1 MIFMNPDEP
10 NFIWK
15 DLNAVRDMGC
25 IIENELS
32 EVLPNKRYETYSI
45 IGRSG
50 EFNETF
56 NDYEPFDY
64 EIEDVTI
71 PYENLAAVKR
81 WLTGKSKL
89 ITHNDEDKYLD
100 AICTMSKPT
109 SFKNEWGVFYTFNV
123 EFRCQ
128 PFKRKSKRTTKSD

>member
-45 IGRSG
+45 IG
-50 EFNETF
+50 
-56 NDYEPFDY
+56 
-64 EIEDVTI
+64 
-71 PYENLAAVKR
+71 
-81 WLTGKSKL
+81 
-89 ITHNDEDKYLD
+89 
-100 AICTMSKPT
+100 
-109 SFKNEWGVFYTFNV
+109 
-123 EFRCQ
+123 
-128 PFKRKSKRTTKSD
+128 

>member
-1 MIFMNPDEP
+1 
-10 NFIWK
+10 
-15 DLNAVRDMGC
+15 MGC

-71 PYENLAAVKR
+71 PYENLAVKR

-100 AICTMSKPT
+100 AICTMSKT
-109 SFKNEWGVFYTFNV
+109 NFIQNEWGVFIPLTLNLDV
-123 EFRCQ
+123 NR
-128 PFKRKSKRTTKSD
+128 SKEK

>member
-100 AICTMSKPT
+100 AICTMSKQLH
-109 SFKNEWGVFYTFNV
+109 SKMNGVFFIPLTLNLDV
-123 EFRCQ
+123 NR
-128 PFKRKSKRTTKSD
+128 SKEK

>member
-1 MIFMNPDEP
+1 MIFMNRDEP

-15 DLNAVRDMGC
+15 GLNAVRDMGC
-25 IIENELS
+25 IIENELPDI
-32 EVLPNKRYETYSI
+32 LPNKRYDTYSI
-45 IGRSG
+45 VGRSG

-71 PYENLAAVKR
+71 PYENLKEVKR

-89 ITHNDEDKYLD
+89 ITHND
-100 AICTMSKPT
+100 
-109 SFKNEWGVFYTFNV
+109 
-123 EFRCQ
+123 
-128 PFKRKSKRTTKSD
+128 